1 MDRASWAEVECAPPL
16 TGAGALDSVR
26 PPNSGMASQRSCP
39 EPRPTF
45 AEMYRDGFA
54 YVWRNLHRLGVA
66 PEAVRDAAQDV
77 FLVVHKRID
86 SYDGSAAVKTW
97 LFAITMRVASQYR
110 RSARRAAGRSV
121 PPQQTLE
128 SDPLDRAVSSQ
139 PSPFDEFEAREAN
152 RLLLE
157 LLDELDDERRAV
169 FVLTELE
176 QMSAPEIAQ
185 ALDINLNTVYGRLRT
200 ARQQFNQALTR
211 FHARKPV
218 ARGRQP

>member
-1 MDRASWAEVECAPPL
+1 MDRASLAEVECAPPL
-16 TGAGALDSVR
+16 RGVGALDSV
-26 PPNSGMASQRSCP
+26 PPPRSGVG
-39 EPRPTF
+39 PRGEGSKAPPTF
-45 AEMYRDGFA
+45 AEMYKDGFA
-54 YVWRNLHRLGVA
+54 FVWRNLHRLGVA

-110 RSARRAAGRSV
+110 RSARRAAARAVSQ
-121 PPQQTLE
+121 PQTPE
-128 SDPLDRAVSSQ
+128 SDPLDRAISPQ
-139 PSPFDEFEAREAN
+139 PNPFEELEAREAN

-176 QMSAPEIAQ
+176 QMSAPEIAE
-185 ALDINLNTVYGRLRT
+185 ALGVNLNTVYGRLRT

-211 FHARKPV
+211 FRARKPV
-218 ARGRQP
+218 GRERLP